1 MKSYIAKLEATNIA
15 EKPWQ
20 MIGEVTSKGRG
31 ENTLLEEDLM
41 FKDASRPAPEITEE
55 VTLTLEE
62 IIKQRIKDQVLWI
75 VIINNNIDI
84 Q

>member
-1 MKSYIAKLEATNIA
+1 MKSYIEKLEAINIA

-20 MIGEVTSKGRG
+20 MTGEVTSKGRG
-31 ENTLLEEDLM
+31 ENTLLEEDLL

-75 VIINNNIDI
+75 IIVPMVDS
-84 Q
+84 